1 MSSVETKFRLAV
13 EELRRAPL
21 LRLLLQKQTPDE
33 LEEPSVNVKKQVS
46 SSIGDGPNCP
56 GCLRNMG
63 VAERAVCVRQ

>member
-1 MSSVETKFRLAV
+1 MSSVETKFLLAV

-46 SSIGDGPNCP
+46 SSIGDGPK
-56 GCLRNMG
+56 G
-63 VAERAVCVRQ
+63 RAA

>member
-46 SSIGDGPNCP
+46 SSIGDGPK
-56 GCLRNMG
+56 G
-63 VAERAVCVRQ
+63 RAA